1 MTPSPETVIDDPE
14 LPVPFRV
21 RRRVR
26 ETADTVTLQLE
37 PPGGQFPF
45 QPGQFN
51 MIAALGA
58 GEVPISI
65 SGSAGVPQVLQHTIR
80 AVGAATRRL
89 LELRAGDWATVRG
102 PFGRG
107 WPLEQEA
114 MRDLV
119 VVTGGLG
126 LAPLRSAI
134 LHVLAHRERYGR
146 VLVLCGARTPRD
158 VLYSREL
165 ERWRGRFD
173 IEVRLTVDRAGADW
187 RGNIG
192 VVTTLFHDVDQ
203 LVDTPSAI
211 ALMCGPEVMMRF
223 AVRDLQKRGL
233 KDENI
238 HLSLERNMQC
248 GVGHCGHCQYGP
260 YFLCKDGP
268 VFAYSQIRFL
278 FDVREM

>member
-1 MTPSPETVIDDPE
+1 VVEDPE

-37 PPGGQFPF
+37 PPGGRFPF

-58 GEVPISI
+58 GEVPISV
-65 SGSAGVPQVLQHTIR
+65 SGSAEIPQVLQHTIR
-80 AVGAATRRL
+80 GVGAATRRL
-89 LELRAGDWATVRG
+89 IALRAGDWATVRG

-107 WPLEQEA
+107 WPLAQAAE
-114 MRDLV
+114 RDVV

-134 LHVLAHRERYGR
+134 LRILAHRERYGR

-158 VLYSREL
+158 VLYRREL

-173 IEVRLTVDRAGADW
+173 LELRLTVDRAEADW

-192 VVTTLFHDVDQ
+192 VVTTLFQDIDQ
-203 LVDTPSAI
+203 LLDTSNAV

-223 AVRDLQKRGL
+223 AVRDLQKQGL

-238 HLSLERNMQC
+238 YLSLERNMTC
-248 GVGHCGHCQYGP
+248 GVGHCGHCQFGP

>member
-1 MTPSPETVIDDPE
+1 VDPE
-14 LPVPFRV
+14 LPVLFRV

-26 ETADTVTLQLE
+26 ETADTVTLHLE
-37 PPGGQFPF
+37 PPGGRFPF
-45 QPGQFN
+45 HPGQFN

-58 GEVPISI
+58 GEVPISV
-65 SGSAGVPQVLQHTIR
+65 SGSAEANEVLQHTIR
-80 AVGAATRRL
+80 GVGAATRRL
-89 LELRAGDWATVRG
+89 VALRAGDWATVRG
-102 PFGRG
+102 PFGHG
-107 WPLEQEA
+107 WPLAQESE
-114 MRDLV
+114 RDVV

-134 LHVLAHRERYGR
+134 LHILAYRERFGR

-158 VLYSREL
+158 VLYLREL

-173 IEVRLTVDRAGADW
+173 LEVRLAVDRAEADW
-187 RGNIG
+187 RGNVG
-192 VVTTLFHDVDQ
+192 VVTTLFHEVDQ
-203 LVDTPSAI
+203 LLDTPNAI

-223 AVRDLQKRGL
+223 AVRDLRKRGL
-233 KDENI
+233 QDENI
-238 HLSLERNMQC
+238 YLSLERNMKC

-268 VFAYSQIRFL
+268 VFAYRQIRFL